1 MLMRLGCAYSGQQTT
16 FEMADKAA
24 ADQQYIALSGA
35 VISNRVIS
43 GLFGVEPPLD
53 LDAGG
58 IPESF
63 LRDADSPRG
72 FEGTLS
78 GLRIQGR
85 LYTVVSGP
93 KGLTIHAE

>member
-1 MLMRLGCAYSGQQTT
+1 MCDYSGQQTT

-35 VISNRVIS
+35 VISNRIIS

-58 IPESF
+58 SPESF

-85 LYTVVSGP
+85 AYTVVSAAN
-93 KGLTIHAE
+93 GLTIHAE

>member
-1 MLMRLGCAYSGQQTT
+1 MKTAEERVV
-16 FEMADKAA
+16 A
-24 ADQQYIALSGA
+24 ADLFLVDRYIALSGA
-35 VISNRVIS
+35 VISNRIIS

-58 IPESF
+58 SPESF

-72 FEGTLS
+72 FDGTLS

-85 LYTVVSGP
+85 AYTVVSAAN
-93 KGLTIHAE
+93 GLAIHAE